1 MLLFSRSTNPEDPGS
16 ERKSSQPTLTLTPEN
31 AALLPSGSSDAA
43 CSPIQEEGGE
53 LDHREGGHLIEGE
66 RKREDPSEVAET
78 EGSLRTDRIK
88 LPADELAAIAARK
101 HEGNMVLMA
110 KKEYPYGPRKLKKE
124 EKKEER
130 KKEG

>member
-1 MLLFSRSTNPEDPGS
+1 MLLLYPGS

-66 RKREDPSEVAET
+66 SEREDPSEVAET

-88 LPADELAAIAARK
+88 LPADELAAIEAIAARK

-110 KKEYPYGPRKLKKE
+110 KNEYPYGPRKLKKE
-124 EKKEER
+124 EKK
-130 KKEG
+130 KKEKKKANL